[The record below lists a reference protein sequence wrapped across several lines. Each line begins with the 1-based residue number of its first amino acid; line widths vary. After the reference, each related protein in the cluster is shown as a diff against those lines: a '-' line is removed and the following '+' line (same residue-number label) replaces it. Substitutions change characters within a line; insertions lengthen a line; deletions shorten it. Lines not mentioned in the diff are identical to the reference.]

1 MTKQSEQKRVL
12 PVKSDTLPLSFNRHR
27 VYILPTIHGYLFLFI
42 LFVML
47 LGSINYNN
55 NLGFLLVF
63 LLGSITLVS
72 MIHTYRNLLGIAIL
86 SVSAKSVF
94 AGKTAL
100 FNFLLRAGT
109 SRRSSIGIKI
119 DKEKTIFE
127 NINEKSDEMI
137 AVKLRARSRGILRP
151 VRTVVWSRYPLGLFR
166 AWTVVSPDVS
176 CVVYPNPVAGPLR
189 FSGQQSGDDF
199 GDNKLQRGADDFSGL
214 KQYQPGDPIGRIS
227 WKSLSKGLG
236 VFTKEFSG
244 AGGMSIMLDYN
255 AVNTNDVELKLSRLT
270 DMVIKAHNMNAEYG
284 LLLPGRTIA
293 PDNSERHKHLCL
305 KALAVHGLKESRR
318 KV

>member
-1 MTKQSEQKRVL
+1 LTKQSEQKRVL

>member
-1 MTKQSEQKRVL
+1 
-12 PVKSDTLPLSFNRHR
+12 
-27 VYILPTIHGYLFLFI
+27 
-42 LFVML
+42 ML